1 MLNKVI
7 LMGRFT
13 AEPELKSTAN
23 GTSVTTFTLAVDRDY
38 SKEDKQTD
46 FITCVAWRNTAEFI
60 GKYFSKGQLVAVDGS
75 IQTRSYTDKDGNKRT
90 AFEVVVNQAYFAEK
104 KVTTASMTETNPT
117 AATVTK
123 PLDMDGFEEILSDDG
138 APF

>member
-13 AEPELKSTAN
+13 AEPQLKSTPN
-23 GTSVTTFTLAVDRDY
+23 GTSVTTFTLAVDRGY
-38 SKEDKQTD
+38 GKEEKQTD
-46 FITCVAWRNTAEFI
+46 FITCVSWRNTAEFI

-104 KVTTASMTETNPT
+104 KATTAPVTETNPT
-117 AATVTK
+117 AVTATK

>member
-13 AEPELKSTAN
+13 AEPELKSTSN

-60 GKYFSKGQLVAVDGS
+60 SKYFSKGQLVAVDGS

-104 KVTTASMTETNPT
+104 KATTAPVTETNPT